1 VIERS
6 SIGPGDDVL
15 VEGPGPIGTL
25 SAAVADALG
34 ADVLVSG
41 VAGDADH
48 RLPLVADLGIE
59 TVDASTAS
67 LADRAASFTD
77 GDGFEAVVD
86 ATGHPSGLGAG
97 VDHVAKGGEVVVVGI
112 PREPSEVL
120 LTDVVRGEVDVK
132 TSYGSLVRDFER
144 ALAMLGDGSI
154 DADRITDDHAV
165 ADAAAAFE
173 SFHAGETCKP
183 VFRFAD

>member
-1 VIERS
+1 
-6 SIGPGDDVL
+6 
-15 VEGPGPIGTL
+15 
-25 SAAVADALG
+25 
-34 ADVLVSG
+34 
-41 VAGDADH
+41 
-48 RLPLVADLGIE
+48 
-59 TVDASTAS
+59 
-67 LADRAASFTD
+67 
-77 GDGFEAVVD
+77 
-86 ATGHPSGLGAG
+86 
-97 VDHVAKGGEVVVVGI
+97 VVVVGI